1 MQMDIERLKDK
12 FRELYGNDDMYVF
25 FSPSRVNLIGEHVD
39 YNGGHVMPA
48 TIKMGTYGVVSMR
61 KDNIVRMASENFD
74 LRVQAELGD
83 IVYREEDDWGNYVKG
98 VLKTFM
104 DAGYKAGGMDIYVS
118 GDIPNGAGLS
128 SSASLE
134 LLIAEMIN
142 HLFNDNSIDNV
153 EMAKLCQRAEN
164 EFVGVMCGIM
174 DQFIISVGKEKN
186 CIVLDCDTLKYEY
199 IEYDLEGYSLV
210 IMNTNKRRELNES
223 KYNERRSE
231 CQIALDSINRHVKI
245 KNLCQLSIPEFRM
258 YENFIEDP
266 VVRKRAEHVVFENR
280 RVLLARDALKAKS
293 SIALG
298 NLLKESHDSL
308 RDLYEVT
315 GVELDT
321 IVQAANQF
329 DGCIGSRMT
338 GAGFGGC
345 AIALVRK
352 TEVDKFMEEVSEIY
366 KEKIGYYPD
375 FYITDVG
382 DGSMKLIE
390 Q

>member
-1 MQMDIERLKDK
+1 MNLERLKDK
-12 FRELYGNDDMYVF
+12 FTQIYGDKDAYVF

-48 TIKMGTYGVVSMR
+48 TIKMGTHGVVSVR
-61 KDNIVRMASENFD
+61 KDDIVSMASENFD
-74 LRVQAELGD
+74 LRIEADLGNL
-83 IVYREEDDWGNYVKG
+83 RFEEEDGWGNYVKG
-98 VLKTFM
+98 VIKTFL
-104 DAGYKAGGMDIYVS
+104 DAGHKVGGMDIYVS

-142 HLFNDNSIDNV
+142 HLFNDNTIDNV

-164 EFVGVMCGIM
+164 DFVGVMCGIM
-174 DQFIISVGKEKN
+174 DQFIISVGKERN
-186 CIVLDCDTLKYEY
+186 CIVLDCDTLEYEY
-199 IEYDLEGYSLV
+199 IEYNLEDYALV

-223 KYNERRSE
+223 KYNERRRE
-231 CQIALDSINRHVKI
+231 CQTGLDILREYTSIN
-245 KNLCQLSIPEFRM
+245 NLCDLSISDYKK
-258 YENFIEDP
+258 YEEHLEDP
-266 VVRKRAEHVVFENR
+266 TIRKRVEHVVYENQ
-280 RVLLARDALKAKS
+280 RVLEASEALKTKS
-293 SIALG
+293 PTVLG
-298 NLLKESHDSL
+298 NLLKESHESL
-308 RDLYEVT
+308 RNLYEVT

-321 IVQAANQF
+321 IVYAANNS

-345 AIALVRK
+345 AIALV
-352 TEVDKFMEEVSEIY
+352 DKGKIDGFIEEVAKSY
-366 KEKIGYYPD
+366 KAKIGYNPE